1 GLDHPP
7 TTTACASR
15 SRPAPTLL
23 STARF
28 PDGRQPASS
37 HGGVLTSTCSGGGDA
52 AAGARAG
59 CHAEHACPGSGSGRI
74 RRRRGCTCSTRRRRE
89 DLPDVPGGSLPR
101 GSDRRQGLPQEAQG
115 LRRAQQGRGTPVAGM
130 TQRFCQMCS
139 RFHPLAEFDGL
150 KRSCR
155 RRLTHARRR
164 ARLWPPGPRLLLHG
178 NQENAPIV
186 AQDAVDLF
194 PVIPRL

>member
-1 GLDHPP
+1 MAASPP
-7 TTTACASR
+7 PPASAVATQQ
-15 SRPAPTLL
+15 PEPEPVATL
-23 STARF
+23 STRVRAL
-28 PDGRQPASS
+28 GL
-37 HGGVLTSTCSGGGDA
+37 GGSGGGGA
-52 AAGARAG
+52 APTVHGGPGRTYPMCQVDHCRADLTGAKAYHRRHKVCVAHSRA
-59 CHAEHACPGSGSGRI
+59 A
-74 RRRRGCTCSTRRRRE
+74 
-89 DLPDVPGGSLPR
+89 
-101 GSDRRQGLPQEAQG
+101 
-115 LRRAQQGRGTPVAGM
+115 GTPVAGM

-164 ARLWPPGPRLLLHG
+164 ARFWPPGPRLLLHG

-194 PVIPRL
+194 PVIPRLS